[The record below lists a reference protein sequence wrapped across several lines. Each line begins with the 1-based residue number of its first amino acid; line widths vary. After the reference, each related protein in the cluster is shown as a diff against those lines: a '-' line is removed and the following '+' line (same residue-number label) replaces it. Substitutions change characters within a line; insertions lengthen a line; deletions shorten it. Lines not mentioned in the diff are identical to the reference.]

1 MKYLVTINFGRNKK
15 VTAITEYDLPMEPA
29 IRCFIT
35 EGESQLS
42 KIDITYPT
50 DQFTLFTSDPIPANA
65 NKTKSVTISVAD
77 M

>member
-1 MKYLVTINFGRNKK
+1 MKYLVTVNIGNKK

-29 IRCFIT
+29 IGCFIT

-42 KIDITYPT
+42 KIDLTYPSG
-50 DQFTLFTSDPIPANA
+50 QFTLFTSDPIPANA
-65 NKTKSVTISVAD
+65 NNTKAVSISVAD